1 MSTAQD
7 VLDKISEQTTIVGGL
22 KVYNDDLR
30 QKLRDAIAANNGVIT
45 QAQLDKVFAD
55 VSANN
60 QAVADAMVD
69 NVPPT
74 P

>member
-1 MSTAQD
+1 MATAQE

-30 QKLRDAIAANNGVIT
+30 QRLRDAIAANGGVIT
-45 QAQLDKVFAD
+45 QAQLDQVFSEL
-55 VSANN
+55 SANN

-69 NVPPT
+69 NVPT

>member
-1 MSTAQD
+1 MSTAQE

-69 NVPPT
+69 NVPT